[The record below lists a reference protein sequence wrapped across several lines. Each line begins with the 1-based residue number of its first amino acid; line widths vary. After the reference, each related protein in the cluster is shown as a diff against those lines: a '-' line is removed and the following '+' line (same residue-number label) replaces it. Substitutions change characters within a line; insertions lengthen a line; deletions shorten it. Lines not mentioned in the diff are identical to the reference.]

1 MQRQLPVNLT
11 KQLNLNENKKI
22 KVPGDMRRIL
32 IDVGLA
38 GEAPNSGNWL
48 INSNDRFVIGI
59 EPLGY
64 HWSMIENYKTSNSLR
79 PWSDNIPVVQ
89 LEEGVVKYQ
98 GKNFCEIKNR
108 FMKVHCAIDDVDEPT
123 KKTFYQMDRRYG
135 ASGSSSL
142 LKPSDKH
149 PHFVEEEIEVDVM
162 SLETILDHIDWDR
175 FPFIE
180 HIKTDCEGKDF
191 DVVRS
196 IGKHLN
202 KVLFITSEVS
212 EKNFDHWEGSHDQHL
227 FRAFMK
233 GKGFGEAIWR
243 ELVAGDPL
251 KPNSKPTP
259 TGPMVEITFVNEK
272 LLEPLQKSGDFFYA
286 RLDG

>member
-1 MQRQLPVNLT
+1 
-11 KQLNLNENKKI
+11 
-22 KVPGDMRRIL
+22 MRRIL

-48 INSNDRFVIGI
+48 INSTDRFVIGI
-59 EPLGY
+59 EPLDY

-79 PWSDNIPVVQ
+79 PWTDAIPVVQ
-89 LEEGVVKYQ
+89 LEEGVVKFQ

-108 FMKVHCAIDDVDEPT
+108 FMKVHCAVDDVDEPT
-123 KKTFYQMDRRYG
+123 KKTFYKMDRRMG

-149 PHFVEEEIEVDVM
+149 PHFIEEEIQVDVM

-196 IGKHLN
+196 IGKHLD

-212 EKNFDHWEGSHDQHL
+212 EKNFDHWEGSHDQNL

-233 GKGFGEAIWR
+233 GKGFGEVVWR
-243 ELVAGDPL
+243 ERFTDP
-251 KPNSKPTP
+251 NVTT
-259 TGPMVEITFVNEK
+259 TGAMYEITFINNK
-272 LLEPLQKSGDFFYA
+272 LYEPLRQSLDFYYA